1 MTIKKAQYVYGFALF
16 EQYKPMQFPE
26 IALAGRS
33 NVGKSSLINMLTN
46 NSKLA
51 RVASTPGK
59 TSMINVFLINDALT
73 LMDLPGYGFAKVSNA
88 EKERW
93 SNLIE
98 SYLHKSQ
105 NLAHVFLLLD
115 IRHKPTSD
123 DLTMIKWLNY
133 YQKPFS
139 IIATKAD
146 KLSKSQL
153 SKQLLELSRE
163 TGMIVN
169 DIYPVS
175 SISGQGKDKI
185 LLKIGEILQNYSL
198 KQQD

>member
-1 MTIKKAQYVYGFALF
+1 
-16 EQYKPMQFPE
+16 
-26 IALAGRS
+26 
-33 NVGKSSLINMLTN
+33 
-46 NSKLA
+46 
-51 RVASTPGK
+51 
-59 TSMINVFLINDALT
+59 
-73 LMDLPGYGFAKVSNA
+73 MDLPGYGFAKVSNA